1 MIKPQSFPSKFS
13 FEEPITSMDFAAQ
26 IAAQS
31 PGATIASFEVDSD
44 FFAGDASSPSDI
56 RMGGAS
62 LSGTR
67 VIQQIT
73 GGLPGNTY
81 LLTYRVTLSTGEIF
95 GEQRLLPVVFYI

>member
-1 MIKPQSFPSKFS
+1 MTKPQSFPSKFS

-31 PGATIASFEVDSD
+31 PGATISSYAVDSD
-44 FFAGDASSPSDI
+44 FYSGDANTPSDI
-56 RMGGAS
+56 RMGGAT

-67 VIQQIT
+67 VIQQVA